1 MLPGDT
7 RTNYQKTTC
16 QLYALVPQF
25 PQVEPEV
32 LSAQFQLKGDIQNEK
47 SVSTVNSAAF
57 MVAAPLAMAKAEKV
71 NCCVKGKCSK
81 MTTAKCDKAMGDV
94 VKNCKDCK
102 KPPMPVKPRM

>member
-1 MLPGDT
+1 MKKVL
-7 RTNYQKTTC
+7 
-16 QLYALVPQF
+16 AL
-25 PQVEPEV
+25 
-32 LSAQFQLKGDIQNEK
+32 LIL
-47 SVSTVNSAAF
+47 AAF
-57 MVAAPLAMAKAEKV
+57 MVAAPLAMAKEEKV